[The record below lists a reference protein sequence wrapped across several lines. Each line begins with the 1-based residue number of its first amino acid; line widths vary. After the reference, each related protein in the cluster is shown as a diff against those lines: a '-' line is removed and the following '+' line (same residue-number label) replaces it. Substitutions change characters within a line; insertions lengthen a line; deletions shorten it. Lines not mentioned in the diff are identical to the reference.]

1 MGALPLHFL
10 PSHSSSAG
18 AWPGLCS
25 HGCSWPLVWVMV
37 GRSGRAPLGRVGRGH
52 KSRVS
57 PRGGGRAGGE
67 RPWAPAGGSPRP
79 REEGRGG
86 EPRAGGG
93 FTLCPSPL
101 QVSPTSPSKPT
112 LPYWRMRYLWS
123 RAKPSRSF
131 ISSWMA
137 GGSSGRRAVPSLPL
151 HLP

>member
-10 PSHSSSAG
+10 PSHSSCAG

-67 RPWAPAGGSPRP
+67 RSWAPAGGSPRP

-86 EPRAGGG
+86 EPCAGGG
-93 FTLCPSPL
+93 LHTLTLLSPGE
-101 QVSPTSPSKPT
+101 
-112 LPYWRMRYLWS
+112 PYITIEAYTALLEDE
-123 RAKPSRSF
+123 
-131 ISSWMA
+131 ISLEQGETIEVIHKLLDGWWVI
-137 GGSSGRRAVPSLPL
+137 R
-151 HLP
+151 